1 MSTNLHS
8 KHNSDKTERMLSKT
22 KILVVDDEEDILE
35 FLSYNIEKEGAKVY
49 TANNGLA
56 AIEIAKKKKPD
67 LILLDVMMPE
77 MDGVET
83 CIQLRDNSDTKN
95 IVIAFLTAR
104 GEDYSQIAGF
114 DAGADDYISKPI
126 KPRVLISRIKALL
139 RRKEGAVMSMGTTDL
154 KSLRIDRDRYV
165 VIKDDVELN
174 LPKKEFE
181 LLALLISVPGKVFTR
196 EGILSSVWGEDVVV
210 GDRTIDVHI
219 RKLREKIGSSHIKT
233 IKGVGYKFED

>member
-1 MSTNLHS
+1 MDTSLHS
-8 KHNSDKTERMLSKT
+8 GADSELEGLMLSKK
-22 KILVVDDEEDILE
+22 KILVVDDEADILE
-35 FLSYNIEKEGAKVY
+35 FLSYNLVKEGAKVY

-56 AIEIAKKKKPD
+56 AIEIAKNKKPD

-83 CIQLRDNSDTKN
+83 CMQLRERDDTKN
-95 IVIAFLTAR
+95 IIIAFLTAR

-114 DAGADDYISKPI
+114 DAGADDYITKPI
-126 KPRVLISRIKALL
+126 KPRVLISRLKALL
-139 RRKEGAVMSMGTTDL
+139 RRKESTVQSEGATELRSL
-154 KSLRIDRDRYV
+154 KIDRDRYV
-165 VIKDDVELN
+165 IIKDNVELN

-196 EGILSSVWGEDVVV
+196 EVILSSVWGEDVVV

-233 IKGVGYKFED
+233 IKGVGYKFEE

>member
-1 MSTNLHS
+1 
-8 KHNSDKTERMLSKT
+8 MLSKK

-35 FLSYNIEKEGAKVY
+35 FLSYNLEKEGAKVY
-49 TANNGLA
+49 RANNGLA
-56 AIEIAKKKKPD
+56 AIDLARKKKPD

-83 CIQLRDNSDTKN
+83 CLQLREKPETRN
-95 IVIAFLTAR
+95 IIIAFLTAR

-114 DAGADDYISKPI
+114 EAGADDYITKPI

-139 RRKEGAVMSMGTTDL
+139 RRKEGVMEGEAATEV
-154 KSLRIDRDRYV
+154 KSLKIDRDRYL
-165 VIKDDVELN
+165 VIKDEQELN

-219 RKLREKIGSSHIKT
+219 RKLREKIGSQHIKT
-233 IKGVGYKFED
+233 IKGVGYKFEE